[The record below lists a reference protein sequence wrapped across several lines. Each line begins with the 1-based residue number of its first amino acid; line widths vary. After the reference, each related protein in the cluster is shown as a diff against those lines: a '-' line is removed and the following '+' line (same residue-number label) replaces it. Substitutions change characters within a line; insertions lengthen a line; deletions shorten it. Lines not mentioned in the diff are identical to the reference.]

1 MQVAH
6 RIRFVTDSPTLA
18 ITARATK
25 MKREGK
31 DVISLSIGEPDF
43 ATPEHIVNAAKT
55 ALDKGATKYTPAAGI
70 PELREAVARTV
81 AQSHE
86 LMGITGEHVIVSAG
100 AKHSIYNA
108 MMAILNPGDEVIIP
122 APYWLSYPV
131 IVTLAS
137 GIPVFVPTTLEE
149 RFVLTPEKLRAAIT
163 RRTRMLILNNPSN
176 PTGTVYNRRE
186 LKALYD
192 VILDYPNIMVLS
204 DDIYGKLIYANG
216 KFSSVAAFSDEARK
230 RTIVIDGV
238 SKSYAM
244 TGWRIGFSVARRA
257 VTKAM
262 AHIQSHTTSNPTTVS
277 QYAALEA
284 LTGPQEAVETMR
296 LEFNTRRIFML
307 KQLALVPGFEFH
319 QPRGAFYVLPRVT
332 NILGKLTPAGDLLRN
347 DVDVAN
353 YLLDTA
359 LVALVPGTP
368 FGAPG
373 HLRLSYALNTERLGK
388 AIDRIGEA
396 VVVLRDPGA

>member
-18 ITARATK
+18 ITARAKK
-25 MKREGK
+25 MKAEGM

-43 ATPEHIVNAAKT
+43 PTPEHIVKAAKA
-55 ALDKGATKYTPAAGI
+55 ALDRGATKYTPAAGI
-70 PELREAVARTV
+70 PELREAVARAVTV
-81 AQSHE
+81 SHE
-86 LMGITGEHVIVSAG
+86 LPGITGDHVIVSSG

-137 GIPVFVPTTLEE
+137 GIPVFVPTSLEE
-149 RFVLTPEKLRAAIT
+149 RFVLSPDKLRAAIT
-163 RRTRMLILNNPSN
+163 RRTRMIILNNPGN

-192 VILDYPNIMVLS
+192 VIMEYPNIMVLA
-204 DDIYGKLIYANG
+204 DDIYGKLIYGNG
-216 KFSSVAAFSDEARK
+216 KFCSGASFSGDAAK
-230 RTIVIDGV
+230 RTVVIDGV

-244 TGWRIGFSVARRA
+244 TGWRIGFSVARRT

-262 AHIQSHTTSNPTTVS
+262 AHIQSHTTSNPTTVA

-284 LTGPQEAVETMR
+284 LTGPQEAVEDMR
-296 LEFNTRRIFML
+296 LEFNTRRLFML
-307 KQLALVPGFEFH
+307 KQLTNVPGFEFH

-332 NILGKLTPAGDLLRN
+332 NILGKITPDGGLLRN

-353 YLLDTA
+353 YLLERA

-373 HLRLSYALNTERLGK
+373 HIRLSYALNCERIE
-388 AIDRIGEA
+388 AAVTRIGEA
-396 VVVLRDPGA
+396 VAALREPGA

>member
-18 ITARATK
+18 ITARAKK
-25 MKREGK
+25 MKAEGK

-43 ATPEHIVNAAKT
+43 PTPENIVNAAKI

-81 AQSHE
+81 AVSHE
-86 LMGITGEHVIVSAG
+86 LPGITGEHVIVSSG
-100 AKHSIYNA
+100 AKHSIFNA
-108 MMAILNPGDEVIIP
+108 MLAILNPGDEVIIP
-122 APYWLSYPV
+122 TPYWLSYPV
-131 IVTLAS
+131 MVTLAS
-137 GIPVFVPTTLEE
+137 GIPVFVPTSLEE
-149 RFVLTPEKLRAAIT
+149 RFVLSPEKLRAAIT
-163 RRTRMLILNNPSN
+163 RRTRMIILNNPSN

-192 VILDYPNIMVLS
+192 VIEDYPNVMVLS
-204 DDIYGKLIYANG
+204 DDIYGKLIYGNG
-216 KFSSVAAFSDEARK
+216 KFCSVAAFSDEARK

-262 AHIQSHTTSNPTTVS
+262 AHIQSHTTSNPTTVA

-284 LTGPQEAVETMR
+284 LNGPQDAVEAMR
-296 LEFNTRRIFML
+296 DEFNVRRSFML
-307 KQLALVPGFEFH
+307 KQLANVPGFEFH
-319 QPRGAFYVLPRVT
+319 QPRGAFYVMPRVT
-332 NILGKLTPAGDLLRN
+332 NILGKITPAGDFLRN

-373 HLRLSYALNTERLGK
+373 HIRLSYALNTEKLGL

-396 VVVLRDPGA
+396 VVALKDPGV

>member
-18 ITARATK
+18 ITAKAKK
-25 MKREGK
+25 MKANGQ

-43 ATPEHIVNAAKT
+43 PTPRHIVEAAKN
-55 ALDKGATKYTPAAGI
+55 ALDQGATKYTPAAGI
-70 PELREAVARTV
+70 PELRKAVTEAISK
-81 AQSHE
+81 SHE
-86 LMGITGEHVIVSAG
+86 LEGITDEHVIVSAG

-108 MMAILNPGDEVIIP
+108 MIAILNPGDEVIIP

-149 RFVLTPEKLRAAIT
+149 RFILTPDKLRNAIT
-163 RRTRMLILNNPSN
+163 RRTRMVILNNPSN

-186 LKALYD
+186 LKAIWD
-192 VILDYPNIMVLS
+192 VIVDHPNIMVLS
-204 DDIYGKLIYANG
+204 DDIYGKLLYDSG
-216 KFSSVAAFSDEARK
+216 KFISVASFSDEARK
-230 RTIVIDGV
+230 RTIIIDGV

-257 VTKAM
+257 VIKAM

-277 QYAALEA
+277 QMAALEA
-284 LTGPQEAVETMR
+284 LCGSQACVEEMR
-296 LEFNTRRIFML
+296 QEFNRRRRFMFER
-307 KQLALVPGFEFH
+307 LATISGFEFH
-319 QPRGAFYVLPRVT
+319 HPRGAFYVLPRVA
-332 NILGKLTPAGDLLRN
+332 NILGKLTPQGDLLRN
-347 DVDVAN
+347 DIDVAN
-353 YLLDTA
+353 YLLDQA
-359 LVALVPGTP
+359 LVAVVPGTP

-373 HLRLSYALNTERLGK
+373 HIRLSYALSTERIGQ
-388 AIDRIGEA
+388 AVERIGEA
-396 VVVLRDPGA
+396 IHALREPGT

>member
-18 ITARATK
+18 ITARAKK
-25 MKREGK
+25 MKSEGK

-43 ATPEHIVNAAKT
+43 PTPEHIVTAAKT
-55 ALDKGATKYTPAAGI
+55 ALDNGATKYTPAAGI
-70 PELREAVARTV
+70 PELREAVARSI

-108 MMAILNPGDEVIIP
+108 MMATLDPGDEVIIP
-122 APYWLSYPV
+122 TPYWLSYPV

-149 RFVLTPEKLRAAIT
+149 RFVLTPEKLRSAIT
-163 RRTRMLILNNPSN
+163 RRTRMIILNNPSN

-186 LKALYD
+186 LKSLYD
-192 VILDYPNIMVLS
+192 VIVDYPNIMVLS
-204 DDIYGKLIYANG
+204 DDIYGKLIYGNG
-216 KFSSVAAFSDEARK
+216 KFCSVASFSDEARK

-238 SKSYAM
+238 SKSYSM

-284 LTGPQEAVETMR
+284 LIGPQEAVETMR
-296 LEFNTRRIFML
+296 QEFNTRRLFML
-307 KQLALVPGFEFH
+307 KQLAAVPGFEFH

-332 NILGKLTPAGDLLRN
+332 NLLGKMTPGGVFLRN

-396 VVVLRDPGA
+396 VVNLKDPGT

>member
-18 ITARATK
+18 ITARAKK
-25 MKREGK
+25 MKSEGK

-43 ATPEHIVNAAKT
+43 PTPENIVTAAKL

-81 AQSHE
+81 SRSHE

-137 GIPVFVPTTLEE
+137 GIPVFVPTSLEE

-163 RRTRMLILNNPSN
+163 RRTRMIILNNPSN

-186 LKALYD
+186 LKALFD
-192 VILDYPNIMVLS
+192 VIVDYPNIMVLS
-204 DDIYGKLIYANG
+204 DDIYGKLIYGNG
-216 KFSSVAAFSDEARK
+216 KFSSVAAFSDEARQ

-244 TGWRIGFSVARRA
+244 TGWRIGFSVARRT

-262 AHIQSHTTSNPTTVS
+262 AHIQSHTTSNPTTVA

-284 LTGPQEAVETMR
+284 LTGPQDAVESMR
-296 LEFNTRRIFML
+296 LEFNNRRSFML
-307 KQLALVPGFEFH
+307 KQLANVPGFEFH

-332 NILGKLTPAGDLLRN
+332 NILGKITPDGGLMRN

-396 VVVLRDPGA
+396 VLALKDPGV